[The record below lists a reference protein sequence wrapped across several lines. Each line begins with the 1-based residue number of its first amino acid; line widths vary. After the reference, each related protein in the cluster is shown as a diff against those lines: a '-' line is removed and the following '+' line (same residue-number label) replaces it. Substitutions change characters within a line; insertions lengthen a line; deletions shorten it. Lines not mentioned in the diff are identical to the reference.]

1 METLETLDTAQRVEV
16 DARKIHTDAPAGNAA
31 VAEYLKLY
39 NAYWGG
45 YDGARELLDMMKT
58 HGFFIAPASA
68 KYHGARPGGL
78 VAHTNAVVRNV
89 MALASGNFPQFADGR
104 MDVVDAVRAAL
115 IHDICKL
122 DLYQPGT
129 KNVKDPNTGKWESV
143 PCYLHNDG
151 RLMGH
156 GEESVILAMKYIPN
170 MPPRVMLAVRWHM
183 GAYKDPDKISQMTK
197 DFDRCPEALAVHLAD
212 MMAAHDTEADT

>member
-1 METLETLDTAQRVEV
+1 MEKIDTAQRVDV
-16 DARKIHTDAPAGNAA
+16 DVQKIHTDAPAGNAA

-45 YDGARELLDMMKT
+45 YAGAKELLDFMKI
-58 HGFFIAPASA
+58 HGFFTAPAST

-78 VAHTNAVVRNV
+78 VAHTNAVARNV
-89 MALASGNFPQFADGR
+89 LALAGGDFPQFADGR

-122 DLYQPGT
+122 DLYQT
-129 KNVKDPNTGKWESV
+129 SSKNVKNPETGKWETV
-143 PCYLHNDG
+143 PCYIHSDG
-151 RLMGH
+151 RLLGH
-156 GEESVILAMKYIPN
+156 GEESVIMAMRFIPN
-170 MPPRVMLAVRWHM
+170 MPSRVALAIRWHM
-183 GAYKDPDKISQMTK
+183 GAYKDPDKIAQLSK
-197 DFDRCPEALAVHLAD
+197 AFDNCPEALAVHLAD